1 MQKDMAKSEVRM
13 SSHPPV
19 ELFTRSLG
27 SHPPIEPLMATNPQM
42 ELWVGFVNHVPLVG
56 TSANMVDGFIA
67 LLQGDRRTAEA
78 KGYKGF
84 LDSAGIHQL
93 KPGSILQNHKSQ
105 TVIGCSA
112 KVSKDIN
119 DYIIQAVQK
128 PGASA
133 AITAAKAAKSGAD
146 LRKNLSA
153 SFEVLRGKLK
163 ERGIDLARDVIQAR
177 RSNRGEHVFNN
188 ALLGLYGSII
198 DVFIQRHVT
207 GGDRVTLVG
216 RIPNSRVSDAFQGH
230 APDGDHINLTAAQR
244 RNISTWVVHIPDN
257 VVYVPINNILFAY
270 MTETISLNAVDYMHL
285 FRLQQINENVL
296 HILGRTVDWINTHRV
311 YLDPQAAEIWF
322 TENPNLIPQFHTTE
336 DGVQLMLRH
345 LDPQRSTLLRDFV
358 NDLRQAGA
366 TFY

>member
-67 LLQGDRRTAEA
+67 LLQGDRRAAEA
-78 KGYKGF
+78 KGYKDF

-119 DYIIQAVQK
+119 DYIIQAIK
-128 PGASA
+128 PGGSA
-133 AITAAKAAKSGAD
+133 AVTAAKAAKSGAD
-146 LRKNLSA
+146 LRKNLTA
-153 SFEVLRGKLK
+153 SFEVLRGKLR
-163 ERGIDLARDVIQAR
+163 ERGIDLARDVIQAGR
-177 RSNRGEHVFNN
+177 ASRGEHVFNN

-198 DVFIQRHVT
+198 DAFIQSHVT
-207 GGDRVTLVG
+207 GDDRVTLVG

-230 APDGDHINLTAAQR
+230 APNGDHINLTADQR
-244 RNISTWVVHIPDN
+244 RNITTWVVHIPDN

-270 MTETISLNAVDYMHL
+270 MTETIRVNAVDYMHL
-285 FRLQQINENVL
+285 FRLQQNNENVL
-296 HILGRTVDWINTHRV
+296 HILGGTVDWINMHRV

-358 NDLRQAGA
+358 NDLRQADA